1 MNHPYFPHTEEDIR
15 QMMEKCGVSSLREL
29 YSDVPSDCIY
39 EGEYNLPKAMSELE
53 VRRHFAS
60 LDSQNVPLKIFAGAG
75 AYDHYSPAVVPYI
88 LSRSEFSTAYTPY
101 QAEISQGTLRA
112 VFEWQSMICRITGM
126 DVANASMYDGATS
139 AAEAMMMSLACTKKK
154 SRFLISESLLPG
166 VVDVVSTYARF
177 HGIEIGIVPS
187 EDGVTSLSSLVEELA
202 ASDVAG
208 VLLPGINRYGVIED
222 LSGAVEQVHSAGALF
237 VEYCDPSA
245 MTVLKTAGEWGAD
258 IACGDAQPLG
268 MPLSFGGPYC
278 GFLACRADYM
288 RKLTGRLVGETVDLD
303 GKRAFVLTLQAREQH
318 IRREKATSN
327 ICSNQSLMAL
337 YATVY
342 LSLMG
347 PEGMKRLN
355 DLSYAG
361 AHFLKSELLK
371 TGLFEEPFSQCRPFL
386 KKFVL
391 RPLAN
396 AEKLHNL
403 LAGRGFFAA
412 LPTGDNLVSFCVTE
426 KHDRVECEEL
436 VRAVKS
442 SFEAMGGAQR

>member
-60 LDSQNVPLKIFAGAG
+60 LASQNVPLKIFAGAG

-139 AAEAMMMSLACTKKK
+139 AAESMMMAVAASRKKN
-154 SRFLISESLLPG
+154 RFIVSASLLPQ
-166 VVDVVSTYARF
+166 VLDVVSTYARF
-177 HGIEIGIVPS
+177 HGIDLVEVPV
-187 EDGVTSLSSLVEELA
+187 EDGVTSLTELKTELESA
-202 ASDVAG
+202 DVAG
-208 VLLPGINRYGVIED
+208 VMMPGINRYGVIED
-222 LSGAVEQVHSAGALF
+222 LAEAVEAAHSAGALF

-258 IACGDAQPLG
+258 VACGDAQTLG
-268 MPLSFGGPYC
+268 MPLNFGGPYC
-278 GFLACRADYM
+278 GFMACRQEYM
-288 RKLTGRLVGETVDLD
+288 RKLPGRLVGETVDAD

-347 PEGMKRLN
+347 PAGMRKVN

-361 AHFLKSELLK
+361 AHFLKGELLR
-371 TGLFEEPFSQCRPFL
+371 TGYFEEPFSVERPFL
-386 KKFVL
+386 KEFVL
-391 RPLAN
+391 RPRRD
-396 AEKLHNL
+396 AEKLCGM
-403 LAGRGFFAA
+403 LADRGFLAA
-412 LPTGDNLVSFCVTE
+412 LPLGEGLVSFCVTE
-426 KHDRVECEEL
+426 KHDRIECEEL
-436 VRAVKS
+436 VNAVKS
-442 SFEAMGGAQR
+442 AFDALGGARE